1 MQKCEPFKMQNISIS
16 RALSKKLCKTLHL
29 SNLVETCVIDQMAEG
44 NFVVEGQT
52 DVGNWSWKF
61 LVVLSAFF
69 LRMTIDGTHYA
80 SGIFEGEIKK
90 ELGLQTY

>member
-44 NFVVEGQT
+44 NFVVEKINRDQLWQF
-52 DVGNWSWKF
+52 DISRI
-61 LVVLSAFF
+61 VLILIHLHMSYICPWFHPLMIQNPLPPPFPA
-69 LRMTIDGTHYA
+69 
-80 SGIFEGEIKK
+80 
-90 ELGLQTY
+90 